1 MLVHEQ
7 AQQALRRLTEE
18 LAERGEH
25 RLPTE
30 RALAERLGMS
40 RTTVRRA
47 LDLLEREHRI
57 RRVKGR
63 AGGAYLTDVTQR
75 EASPQAARP
84 FCQSHSVVRSLNT
97 VKGIPEILHDQGFR
111 DGTTVIRAGLV
122 AAPAPVGSILGVAD
136 GEAVV
141 SLLRLRHADGETL
154 SLEQMYLRPELAG
167 VLRTGMTSVYRTLRT
182 QFGVEICVA
191 DESIEVASVSSAEG
205 KLLGRPA
212 GTPVLK
218 LERRGFDQRGRAIEY
233 SVDLFRADRTRLH
246 VRTQS
251 PVTAQAM

>member
-7 AQQALRRLTEE
+7 AHEALRRLADE
-18 LAERGEH
+18 LAERGER

-63 AGGAYLTDVTQR
+63 AGGAYLTDVAPR
-75 EASPQAARP
+75 DASPQAARP
-84 FCQSHSVVRSLNT
+84 FCQSHSIVRSLNT

-111 DGTTVIRAGLV
+111 DGTTVIRAGMV
-122 AAPAPVGSILGVAD
+122 AAQAAVGSALGVAD
-136 GEAVV
+136 GDPVV

-182 QFGVEICVA
+182 MFGLQICVA
-191 DESIEVASVSSAEG
+191 DESIEVASVSCAEG
-205 KLLGRPA
+205 ALLDRPA

-218 LERRGFDQRGRAIEY
+218 LERRGFDQHGAAFEY

-251 PVTAQAM
+251 PVTAHPM

>member
-7 AQQALRRLTEE
+7 AQQALRRLTDE

-75 EASPQAARP
+75 DASPQAARP
-84 FCQSHSVVRSLNT
+84 FCQSHSIVRSLNT

-122 AAPAPVGSILGVAD
+122 VAPAPVGSALGVAD

-167 VLRTGMTSVYRTLRT
+167 LLRTGMTSVYRTLRA
-182 QFGVEICVA
+182 QFGLQICVA

-218 LERRGFDQRGRAIEY
+218 LERRGFDQRGRAFEY

-251 PVTAQAM
+251 PVTAHAM

>member
-7 AQQALRRLTEE
+7 AFEALRRLVDE
-18 LAERGEH
+18 LTERGEH
-25 RLPTE
+25 RMPTE

-40 RTTVRRA
+40 RSTVRRA
-47 LDLLEREHRI
+47 LDLLEGENTI
-57 RRVKGR
+57 ERVRGR
-63 AGGAYLTDVTQR
+63 AGGAYLTGVPKRD
-75 EASPQAARP
+75 ASPHAARS
-84 FCQSHSVVRSLNT
+84 FCQSHSIIRSLNT

-122 AAPAPVGSILGVAD
+122 DAPAAAASALGVP
-136 GEAVV
+136 EHEPIV

-154 SLEQMYLRPELAG
+154 SLEQMYLLPELAG
-167 VLRTGMTSVYRTLRT
+167 LLRTEMKSVYRTLLS
-182 QFGVEICVA
+182 QFGVQICVA
-191 DESIEVASVSSAEG
+191 DESIEIAGVSAAEG
-205 KLLGRPA
+205 ELLGQPA

-218 LERRGFDQRGRAIEY
+218 LERKGYDQHGRTFEY

-251 PVTAQAM
+251 PVTAHPM

>member
-7 AQQALRRLTEE
+7 AQQALRRLADE

-75 EASPQAARP
+75 DASPQAARP
-84 FCQSHSVVRSLNT
+84 FCQSHGIVRSLNT

-122 AAPAPVGSILGVAD
+122 AAPAPVSSALGMAD

-167 VLRTGMTSVYRTLRT
+167 VLRTGMTSVYRTLRA
-182 QFGVEICVA
+182 QFGLQICAA
-191 DESIEVASVSSAEG
+191 DESIEVASVTSAEG

-218 LERRGFDQRGRAIEY
+218 LERLGFDQRGRAFEY